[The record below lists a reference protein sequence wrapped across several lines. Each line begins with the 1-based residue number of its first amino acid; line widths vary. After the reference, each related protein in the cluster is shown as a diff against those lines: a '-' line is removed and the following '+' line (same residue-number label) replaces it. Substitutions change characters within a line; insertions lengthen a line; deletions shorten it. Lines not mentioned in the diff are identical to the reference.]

1 MLVLRISL
9 PQFHFQLQKVSNTTT
24 FQKGRVVRIGRGG
37 GNNMSRRS
45 VGRTTVSNAKRVGVY
60 GSSSSSSSSG
70 GNAPQQDPFSSS
82 TLSHKPKSS
91 TSSSTS
97 TPLSLSSPPH
107 NNKNHFPSIWHSFTY
122 TNTTIDDDSDWVS
135 VDATEHVRG
144 GHFIGPVPSE
154 TEVDDAVASLQQ

>member
-1 MLVLRISL
+1 
-9 PQFHFQLQKVSNTTT
+9 
-24 FQKGRVVRIGRGG
+24 
-37 GNNMSRRS
+37 MSRRS

-60 GSSSSSSSSG
+60 GSSSSSSS
-70 GNAPQQDPFSSS
+70 NAPQQDPFSSS
-82 TLSHKPKSS
+82 TLSHKPK
-91 TSSSTS
+91 SSTS